1 MGGTD
6 TPPVLASNGESDTV
20 DLVIGARRGD
30 TASWDALVN
39 RFASVVW
46 SVTRSFGLPG
56 ADAAEVSQTVWLR
69 LAEHIEDIRQPE
81 RVGAWLVTTT
91 RRECTR
97 HLRIQSRE
105 LCRENGDIEIRVAP
119 AASADAPV
127 LVDERDA
134 VVHEAFGRLSERT
147 RVLLAMLLSDPP
159 MSYNDIS
166 TALGMP
172 IGSIGPTRARALEV
186 LRGHIERAGLASAD

>member
-1 MGGTD
+1 MGGKGTL
-6 TPPVLASNGESDTV
+6 PVLGTVVEADTAE
-20 DLVIGARRGD
+20 LVIGARSGNSG
-30 TASWDALVN
+30 SWDALVN

-46 SVTRSFGLPG
+46 SVTRSFGLID
-56 ADAAEVSQTVWLR
+56 ADAAEVTQTVWLR
-69 LAEHIEDIRQPE
+69 LAEHIERIRQPE

-97 HLRIQSRE
+97 HLRIRSRE
-105 LCRENGDIEIRVAP
+105 LCRESGDIEIRVAP
-119 AASADAPV
+119 AAPADAPV

-134 VVHEAFGRLSERT
+134 AVHEAFGRLSERA

-166 TALGMP
+166 VALGMP
-172 IGSIGPTRARALEV
+172 IGSIGPTRARALET
-186 LRGHIERAGLASAD
+186 LRAHIDRAGVASGD